1 MEMVDSD
8 VEQEPEVQDLLVEP
22 EDDEDDSFD
31 LPHATFTPVN
41 FSHGNR
47 RILDLYRSYAVDKE
61 LDPRPSFQR
70 GYVWDRNR
78 ATKLIESI
86 LLHVPI
92 PLIYTAEEDDG
103 REVVI
108 DGQQRL
114 TSCFSFIEGFFPP
127 TTADLERSKAG
138 YEVKKRPFRLGK
150 MKILTELQGKG
161 YSQLPDNLQ
170 KTLNRYQLQ
179 VIKISKE
186 SHPDV
191 KFEIFER
198 LNTGSVALS
207 DQEIRNC
214 IYRGHYNDLINK
226 LSNADLFRRLLGLSA
241 EAKRMQDVELVLRFL
256 AFNDKTHLN
265 YNLKM
270 RAFLNGHMREN
281 RNLLI
286 DKETIFR
293 NNFSNACELAQT
305 VFGDKA
311 FRRYSLGTTRNPNGG
326 WERSVNKA
334 LYDCVMFWFARLE
347 KRQIIENK
355 DAIREAMIRLC
366 IDNPTFIDAIT
377 LGTGDVNR
385 VRNRFEIWGDELKR
399 LVELSPGERR
409 LFTYAEKSKLFEQDP
424 TCRICSQRIE
434 TLDDA
439 AVDHKKAFSAGG
451 TTTTENSQLTH
462 RYCNRVKSDK

>member
-1 MEMVDSD
+1 MSEI
-8 VEQEPEVQDLLVEP
+8 ENEFQPESEDLLVEA
-22 EDDEDDSFD
+22 EDDDDDSFE
-31 LPHATFTPVN
+31 LPQATFTPVN
-41 FSHGNR
+41 FSHGTR

-127 TTADLERSKAG
+127 TASDLERSKAG

-150 MKILTELQGKG
+150 MKILTDLQGKS
-161 YSQLPDNLQ
+161 YTQLPDNL
-170 KTLNRYQLQ
+170 KRTFDRYGLQ

-214 IYRGHYNDLINK
+214 IYRGEYNDLINK
-226 LSNADLFRRLLGLSA
+226 LSNMDTFRKLLGLSA

-256 AFNDKTHLN
+256 TFNDKTHLN
-265 YNLKM
+265 YNQKM

-281 RNLLI
+281 RHLSVE
-286 DKETIFR
+286 KAEKFR
-293 NNFSNACELAQT
+293 SNFSNACDLAFT
-305 VFGDKA
+305 VFGERA
-311 FRRYSLGTTRNPNGG
+311 FRRYSVGTAKNPNGG

-334 LYDCVMFWFARLE
+334 LFDCVMFWFARYE
-347 KRQIIENK
+347 KRQIVDRK
-355 DAIREAMIRLC
+355 DAVRDALIRLC
-366 IDNPTFIDAIT
+366 VEDIVFVDAIT
-377 LGTGDVNR
+377 LGTGDPAR
-385 VRNRFEIWGDELKR
+385 VRSRFEIWGKELRK
-399 LVELSPGERR
+399 LVDLPAGERR
-409 LFTYAEKSKLFEQDP
+409 LFSYSEKLKLFDEDP
-424 TCRICSQRIE
+424 TCAICKQRIE
-434 TLDDA
+434 SLDDS

-451 TTTTENSQLTH
+451 ATAMDNAQLTH
-462 RYCNRVKSDK
+462 RYCNRVKSDS